1 MCLKRYFLFYS
12 LIHHCQNTCF
22 GRYRLRRAKN
32 LDLLQLHRQF
42 PYVDSTIS
50 RWPKS
55 QPKYRLIKPE
65 VDYKRRNVK
74 SDKHTHTHIPTYAI
88 NPPSPLCDA
97 NTAKMFMQNKQP
109 KKDPTQHGMQITQ
122 YSSQL

>member
-1 MCLKRYFLFYS
+1 M
-12 LIHHCQNTCF
+12 
-22 GRYRLRRAKN
+22 
-32 LDLLQLHRQF
+32 DLLQLHRQF
-42 PYVDSTIS
+42 PYVDSTSALYGDTSLLHPIGANKTVFTIRKKDVMIS

-74 SDKHTHTHIPTYAI
+74 SDTHTHTHISTYAI
-88 NPPSPLCDA
+88 NPPSQLCDA
-97 NTAKMFMQNKQP
+97 NTAKMLMQNKQP